1 MAKAGKGSK
10 ASELFFVIGGVV
22 ATAAVGTFLGYL
34 VGSYAVEMLTGPPAA
49 RQVRSV
55 TVNGD
60 RVAQESPAP
69 QPASTPSPQ
78 RTSQST
84 RSEPAAA
91 PSVLYRVQVG
101 AFSVRS
107 NAEALA
113 QRLKEEEGLPTT
125 IAGTGPFRV
134 QVGAFAQRSNA
145 EALSETL
152 KAKGYPVLV
161 VQTTN

>member
-1 MAKAGKGSK
+1 M
-10 ASELFFVIGGVV
+10 
-22 ATAAVGTFLGYL
+22 
-34 VGSYAVEMLTGPPAA
+34 
-49 RQVRSV
+49 
-55 TVNGD
+55 
-60 RVAQESPAP
+60 
-69 QPASTPSPQ
+69 
-78 RTSQST
+78 
-84 RSEPAAA
+84 
-91 PSVLYRVQVG
+91 
-101 AFSVRS
+101 RS